1 MLLHVAV
8 FYHAVHGPSR
18 RVGMSPELRLRQV
31 AVGDVAIHPHVGHR
45 SFAALLKAAVVLSRI
60 VLAPVSCAGLLSVP
74 VGMLP
79 VRGRRLTAAVVS
91 GQDIERIKHAVILP
105 GLSVWSRV
113 SFVFLCF
120 RFCLRAGSVADL
132 RPGFVGEFLG
142 QFFMLL
148 FLFGFAFADRLY

>member
-8 FYHAVHGPSR
+8 FYHAVHGPAR
-18 RVGMSPELRLRQV
+18 RVGMAPELRLRQV

-45 SFAALLKAAVVLSRI
+45 SFGALLKAAVVLSRI
-60 VLAPVSCAGLLSVP
+60 VLPPVSCAGLLSVP
-74 VGMLP
+74 VVP
-79 VRGRRLTAAVVS
+79 RTGRCRCRTAAVVS
-91 GQDIERIKHAVILP
+91 GQDIERIKHDVILT

-132 RPGFVGEFLG
+132 RPGFVGVLLR
-142 QFFMLL
+142 QLTMLL
-148 FLFGFAFADRLY
+148 FLFGFAFSHRLY

>member
-1 MLLHVAV
+1 ML
-8 FYHAVHGPSR
+8 VHGPSR

-45 SFAALLKAAVVLSRI
+45 PFGALLKAAVVLSRI
-60 VLAPVSCAGLLSVP
+60 VLAAVSCAWLLSVP
-74 VGMLP
+74 VAMLP
-79 VRGRRLTAAVVS
+79 SRGRGRRLTAAVVS

-105 GLSVWSRV
+105 GLSVWSGV
-113 SFVFLCF
+113 SFYFLCF

-132 RPGFVGEFLG
+132 RPGFVGELLG

-148 FLFGFAFADRLY
+148 FLFGGAFSHRLY